1 MRLRLCLR
9 FYFLICLLFLLSC
22 QVDRKDELNKYLLAY
37 NVAVDVDED
46 DYDIFILDPIK
57 GKHENITRNPDVAW
71 TYLAHDGQI
80 FFISDRDTCKRCYYL
95 YEMDAR
101 GENVRRIA
109 DFPLRDSWMGVRK
122 NGMELIVNPSAKV
135 DSAFYL
141 IDRQGKILKKIRTGL
156 PYASDPAF
164 SPDGTLIA
172 FRGAQ
177 KKSKREDEFAEAL
190 YIMNADGTGIR
201 KLTNYPAADTTAPW
215 FAYKAGPPRWHPSE
229 NFITYQ
235 SFQSG
240 KYSLY
245 AVDPEVPRSW
255 KLTGNTVEEGWHD
268 WSPDGQWLA
277 IEVFDS
283 AQTQFHIML
292 MNWANKTT
300 TILTDSLYQYQQAPV
315 FVTR

>member
-1 MRLRLCLR
+1 MRSRLCHNS
-9 FYFLICLLFLLSC
+9 YFLISLLFVLSC
-22 QVDRKDELNKYLLAY
+22 HVDRKEELNKYLLAY

-57 GKHENITRNPDVAW
+57 RTHKNITRDPDVAW
-71 TYLAHDGQI
+71 TYLAYDGQI

-109 DFPLRDSWMGVRK
+109 DFPLRDSWMGVRNK
-122 NGMELIVNPSAKV
+122 GTELVVNPSSKV
-135 DSAFYL
+135 DSAFYI
-141 IDRQGKILKKIRTGL
+141 IDRHGKILSKIYTGL
-156 PYASDPAF
+156 PYASDPSF
-164 SPDGTLIA
+164 SPDGKLIA
-172 FRGAQ
+172 FRGAR
-177 KKSKREDEFAEAL
+177 KKSKREQGFNEAL
-190 YIMNADGTGIR
+190 YVIQSDGTGIE
-201 KLTNYPAADTTAPW
+201 KITDYPAADTTAPW
-215 FAYKAGPPRWHPSE
+215 FAYKAGPPRWHPTE
-229 NFITYQ
+229 NFISYQ

-245 AVDPEVPRSW
+245 AVDPEDSRSW
-255 KLTGNTVEEGWHD
+255 KLTGNEVEEGWHD

-283 AQTQFHIML
+283 DQTQFHIML

-315 FVTR
+315 FVRK